1 MTMETENDRTNI
13 LLVDDRREN
22 LVALAAMLA
31 DPGRR
36 FVFAESGEEALV
48 ALLREEFAVVLL
60 DVAMPGM
67 SGFEVAAHIKMLER
81 TRHVPIIFVT
91 AVASDVEHIYEAY
104 STGAVD
110 YLVKPLDKRVVRS
123 KVAVFVDLFRQR
135 KEIERQA
142 KLLRETERR
151 EHELRVAE
159 VRLASDQRYRKL
171 VEGIEHTLFWSADP
185 STFRLTFVSGQAP
198 ALLGYPA
205 ERYVEPGFW
214 LSCLHPDDREAALA
228 CFRKAI
234 EERADQACA
243 HRCIDASGRIVWFHT
258 SVSVVLD
265 AEGRPELHGIST
277 DVSPIKR
284 AEQVQQFLAQATA
297 IMSEPIEYAQTVETL
312 ARVAIPEL
320 GDWCV
325 VDVCAESDVDA
336 IVVAAHREPAEEAA
350 LRDVLASRPPLRP
363 GSEHVSARVLE
374 TGRSELHAG
383 VSGRWLL
390 SDALG
395 VEAPELAER
404 LGTLSCVIVPL
415 RARGRVMGT
424 ATLVASES
432 RRRHDASD
440 LAVAEDLATR
450 AALVI
455 DNARLIEQARSA
467 TRARDELLAI
477 VSHDLRSP
485 LSAIMLGAERLRA
498 SATKS
503 PELGGTLRVV
513 NIIARSAERMERLV
527 GDLVDYEQ
535 IKLKRLRLEPS
546 PQEASSLVSA
556 VVDLLEPAATE
567 KDIRIETDVGAIE
580 GVEVLCDRGRI
591 AQVLSNIAGN
601 ALKFSPRGSTI
612 RIVARR
618 RREDVEIAVTD
629 SGPGIPRE
637 QLPHLFVRNWQAKRS
652 SDRRGLGLGLTIAK
666 GIVDA
671 HGGRIWAESDVGRGS
686 TFVFTLPIAR
696 LLSAP
701 AEETAGDAGA
711 HP

>member
-1 MTMETENDRTNI
+1 MTMDTENDRANI
-13 LLVDDRREN
+13 LLVDDHREN
-22 LVALAAMLA
+22 LVALAAILS

-36 FVFAESGEEALV
+36 FVFAESGEEALG
-48 ALLREEFAVVLL
+48 AMLREEFAVVLL

-91 AVASDVEHIYEAY
+91 AVASDIEHIYEAY

-110 YLVKPLDKRVVRS
+110 YLVKPLDRRVVRS

-142 KLLRETERR
+142 KLLREAERR

-159 VRLASDQRYRKL
+159 VRLASDQRYRKV

-185 STFRLTFVSGQAP
+185 ATLRLTFVSGQAP
-198 ALLGYPA
+198 ALLGYA
-205 ERYVEPGFW
+205 VERYVEPGFW
-214 LSCLHPDDREAALA
+214 LSCIHPEDREATLA
-228 CFRKAI
+228 CFRKAVN
-234 EERADQACA
+234 EHADQSVS
-243 HRCIDASGRIVWFHT
+243 HRGIAADGRVVWFHT
-258 SVSVVLD
+258 SVSVVHD
-265 AEGRPELHGIST
+265 DEGKPELHGVST
-277 DVSPIKR
+277 DVTAIKR
-284 AEQVQQFLAQATA
+284 AEHVQEFLAKATA
-297 IMSEPIEYAQTVETL
+297 IMNEPLEFAKTVEAL

-325 VDVCAESDVDA
+325 VEVGAESDVDA
-336 IVVAAHREPAEEAA
+336 MIAAAHHDPSKEAELRAA
-350 LRDVLASRPPLRP
+350 FARRPPPRP
-363 GSEHVSARVLE
+363 EDEHVSARVFR
-374 TGRSELHAG
+374 TSRSELHTG
-383 VSGRWLL
+383 VSGEWLL

-395 VEAPELAER
+395 AEAPELAAS
-404 LGTLSCVIVPL
+404 LGVVSCMIVPL
-415 RARGRVMGT
+415 CARGRVLGT
-424 ATLVASES
+424 ATFVASES

-455 DNARLIEQARSA
+455 DNARSMEQAWSA

-485 LSAIMLGAERLRA
+485 LSAIMLGAERLRM
-498 SATKS
+498 SATDN
-503 PELGGTLRVV
+503 PALGSSLRIVD
-513 NIIARSAERMERLV
+513 IIARSAQRMERLV

-535 IKLKRLRLEPS
+535 IKLKRLRIEPS

-556 VVDLLEPAATE
+556 VVDLLEPSASE
-567 KDIRIETDVGAIE
+567 KHVRIEADVDAIE
-580 GVEVLCDRGRI
+580 GIEVLCDRGRI

-601 ALKFSPRGSTI
+601 AVKFSPPGSTV
-612 RIVARR
+612 RIVARPR
-618 RREDVEIAVTD
+618 GDQVEIAITD
-629 SGPGIPRE
+629 FGPGIPRE
-637 QLPHLFVRNWQAKRS
+637 QLAQIFVRNWQAKS

-686 TFVFTLPIAR
+686 TFVFTLPIAAR
-696 LLSAP
+696 LPSAP
-701 AEETAGDAGA
+701 TADGAGLHA
-711 HP
+711 